1 LVDVFVSYKQ
11 EEREAVQII
20 ASSLADLKLDV
31 WFDTKLRAGGSF
43 DEEIATALQAE
54 KAVLVCWTHTAIQS
68 EWVRAEATEGRNR
81 NRWSLASCS
90 PTELIPPFN
99 LVHAENLTSW
109 AGRPRI
115 RLGSSCS
122 SGSGS

>member
-43 DEEIATALQAE
+43 DEEIATALQAA
-54 KAVLVCWTHTAIQS
+54 KAVPVCWTHAAIQS
-68 EWVRAEATEGRNR
+68 DGCAPKPPKDGRETG
-81 NRWSLASCS
+81 WSLVSCS
-90 PTELIPPFN
+90 PLS
-99 LVHAENLTSW
+99 A
-109 AGRPRI
+109 
-115 RLGSSCS
+115 
-122 SGSGS
+122 